1 MLLDVDRIAPCLPG
15 ATLASR
21 DGDACTG
28 KGTVGPINLTDGGN
42 ATSVSVDD
50 ATGVVVIEATGR
62 QTRGT
67 GTAKATV
74 SCTLVE
80 TDGMT
85 RVDVDTDLAITGN
98 ARQRCCPR
106 AAGQALRC
114 WSGAAPLTSAPLT
127 SVPLT
132 PVPAARCVLSKA
144 SAGRAFRANHPA
156 SSASSPACS
165 TPPRTTAWNAMKNDA
180 APPREA

>member
-1 MLLDVDRIAPCLPG
+1 MKLENTFTVPDPRTDAVKVLLDVERIAPCMPG
-15 ATLASR
+15 AT
-21 DGDACTG
+21 
-28 KGTVGPINLTDGGN
+28 
-42 ATSVSVDD
+42 
-50 ATGVVVIEATGR
+50 VIEASGK

-74 SCTLVE
+74 TCTLVE
-80 TDGMT
+80 TDGVVD
-85 RVDVDTDLAITGN
+85 VDVDTDLAITGN
-98 ARQRCCPR
+98 ARRRCCSR
-106 AAGQALRC
+106 AAGQAP
-114 WSGAAPLTSAPLT
+114 APLIPVPLT

-132 PVPAARCVLSKA
+132 PAPAARCVLSKA

-180 APPREA
+180 TPPREA